1 MKYNEKYED
10 KAEILKVI
18 AHPVRLCI
26 IKGLMDQE
34 CNVSTMQECLGL
46 PQSTISQHLS
56 ILRNRGI
63 IKGNRKG
70 LEVKYTVVNEMVKKI
85 LELIE

>member
-1 MKYNEKYED
+1 MKYNEDFED

-26 IKGLMDQE
+26 IKGLMDEE
-34 CNVSTMQECLGL
+34 CNVTTMQECLGL

-63 IKGNRKG
+63 IKGHRKG
-70 LEVKYTVVNEMVKKI
+70 LEVKYTVINEIVKQI
-85 LELIE
+85 IAIIE

>member
-1 MKYNEKYED
+1 MKYNEVYED

-26 IKGLMDQE
+26 IKGLIDQE
-34 CNVSTMQECLGL
+34 SNVTNMQECLGL

-63 IKGNRKG
+63 IKGHRKG
-70 LEVKYTVVNEMVKKI
+70 LEVKYTVIDETVKKI
-85 LELIE
+85 MEVIE